1 MIYRVGVGCSNLSL
15 TLSQLP
21 DGGMYA
27 DDETSIVQVERLV
40 RTLVCQCGQVGLGG
54 HKVWMFISLQEWHA
68 RGSVQNLWL

>member
-1 MIYRVGVGCSNLSL
+1 
-15 TLSQLP
+15 
-21 DGGMYA
+21 MYA